1 MMGWKLVWRRDQEYL
16 EFGEIHGR
24 TSQGRRVPFGGLWI
38 PKEKRDQ
45 GKTVGFTGDHL
56 PT

>member
-24 TSQGRRVPFGGLWI
+24 TSQGRRVPFGGLRI